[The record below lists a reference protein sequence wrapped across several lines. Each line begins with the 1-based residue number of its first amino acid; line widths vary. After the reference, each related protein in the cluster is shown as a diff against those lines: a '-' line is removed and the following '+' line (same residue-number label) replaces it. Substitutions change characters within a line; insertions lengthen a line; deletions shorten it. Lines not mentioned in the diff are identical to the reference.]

1 MELIIMFDFFLI
13 KINDLNTCKLC
24 SLAIKASKIELQPCI
39 LNTQHKVK
47 KSFETFKFH
56 NLIEKSFKT

>member
-1 MELIIMFDFFLI
+1 MELTIMFNVFFL

-24 SLAIKASKIELQPCI
+24 SLAINVCKIELQPCI

-47 KSFETFKFH
+47 KSFEAFKFH
-56 NLIEKSFKT
+56 NLIKKSF